1 MTRAL
6 LTSRGCGRWPAVLL
20 TLIWG
25 LAMASPAL
33 AVTFTVDTL
42 IAEGDTTY
50 DGEDVV
56 VDGCTVTINGAHAF
70 NSLQVIN
77 GGVVTHSAYAAPTVY
92 RLDLTI
98 AEDVTVDTD
107 SRIDVSGQG
116 DPRDQGPGAGGS
128 ASRYGAGG
136 GYGGK
141 GGDSTAAAGGS
152 AYGSITEPADLG
164 SGGGRVTGSSSY
176 AGGAGGGAV
185 RLAISGTLTVNG
197 ALVANGADGEGSG
210 SYGVGGGSGG
220 SIWLTV
226 GSLAGAGVVT
236 ANGGN
241 GGHANAGGGGGGRI
255 AVYADSI
262 PFEGTLSACGGA
274 GNMTGGAGTLYT
286 KLATDTQGTLLIDN
300 CGTAGALTPSIA
312 TETFDRI
319 TVQRGG
325 RLDLSGTELMTT
337 PQLVIGNAGGV
348 TLQTAAT
355 FGQVQIEEGGLLTH
369 HAMQTGFEL
378 TVTGDLTI
386 AAGGALDVS
395 GQGHPRIQGPGA
407 GSSASHYGAGGGYGG
422 KGGDST
428 AAAGGSAYGSITEP
442 ADLGS
447 GGGRVTGSSSYAG
460 GAGGGAVR
468 LAISGTL
475 TVNGALVAN
484 GADGEGSG
492 SYGVGGGSGGS
503 IWLTVGTLAG
513 AGVITA
519 NGGDCGN
526 LSAGGGAGGRIAI
539 YHGGMESFDPARITV
554 TGGAG
559 YQHGEDGT
567 IYLSSINLPK
577 ALSHEPAGWLTAP
590 VSHVDVTFDSFM
602 KPWTFGPE
610 DVLITTPGG
619 GTISQAEITV
629 SHVQGRVFRIAFP
642 EQLAQDLYTVRVGP
656 HIVNLYDQEMDQS
669 GNGTPGEEWG
679 DAYVGTFSVDTTP
692 LLIEQAQSRKT
703 HGTGGT
709 YDLDVLM
716 GTRVECRANGPTLLV
731 VVFNQEIEGVDGL
744 DLGDVSVTNATA
756 TSVAITGTSLEIG
769 LSGAV
774 DGSLVTVSFPGIVDV
789 TEQYPVLVQDTL
801 CFGALKG
808 DANGDKSV
816 NIFDL
821 VTVRN
826 ALNQPVTAANFR
838 GDVTADN
845 AINIFDLVTVR
856 NNLNKG
862 IAGWCP

>member
-226 GSLAGAGVVT
+226 G
-236 ANGGN
+236 
-241 GGHANAGGGGGGRI
+241 
-255 AVYADSI
+255 
-262 PFEGTLSACGGA
+262 
-274 GNMTGGAGTLYT
+274 
-286 KLATDTQGTLLIDN
+286 
-300 CGTAGALTPSIA
+300 
-312 TETFDRI
+312 
-319 TVQRGG
+319 
-325 RLDLSGTELMTT
+325 
-337 PQLVIGNAGGV
+337 
-348 TLQTAAT
+348 
-355 FGQVQIEEGGLLTH
+355 
-369 HAMQTGFEL
+369 
-378 TVTGDLTI
+378 
-386 AAGGALDVS
+386 
-395 GQGHPRIQGPGA
+395 
-407 GSSASHYGAGGGYGG
+407 
-422 KGGDST
+422 
-428 AAAGGSAYGSITEP
+428 
-442 ADLGS
+442 
-447 GGGRVTGSSSYAG
+447 
-460 GAGGGAVR
+460 
-468 LAISGTL
+468 
-475 TVNGALVAN
+475 
-484 GADGEGSG
+484 
-492 SYGVGGGSGGS
+492 
-503 IWLTVGTLAG
+503 TLAG

-567 IYLSSINLPK
+567 IYLSSTNLPK

-731 VVFNQEIEGVDGL
+731 VVFNQEI
-744 DLGDVSVTNATA
+744 
-756 TSVAITGTSLEIG
+756 
-769 LSGAV
+769 
-774 DGSLVTVSFPGIVDV
+774 
-789 TEQYPVLVQDTL
+789 
-801 CFGALKG
+801 
-808 DANGDKSV
+808 
-816 NIFDL
+816 
-821 VTVRN
+821 
-826 ALNQPVTAANFR
+826 
-838 GDVTADN
+838 
-845 AINIFDLVTVR
+845 
-856 NNLNKG
+856 
-862 IAGWCP
+862 